1 MSHVRGGEEV
11 EGGGEGGEEGGGGTA
26 READEVAAVA
36 WEPTSSASLLEHQH
50 QS

>member
-11 EGGGEGGEEGGGGTA
+11 EGGGEGGEESGGGTA

-36 WEPTSSASLLEHQH
+36 WEPGANMNI
-50 QS
+50 